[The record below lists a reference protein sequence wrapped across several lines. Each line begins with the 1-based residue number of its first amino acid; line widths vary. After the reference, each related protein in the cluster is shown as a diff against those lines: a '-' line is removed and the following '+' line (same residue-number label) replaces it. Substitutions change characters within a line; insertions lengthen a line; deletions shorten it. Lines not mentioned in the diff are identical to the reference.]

1 LLNSTLAAIC
11 RGFLRFRHQSEFP
24 NRLSVLEPGLF
35 IVLAPNHGKAGR
47 ILPTAP
53 GKDKRKHRAN
63 GAM

>member
-1 LLNSTLAAIC
+1 LL
-11 RGFLRFRHQSEFP
+11 RHPKSP
-24 NRLSVLEPGLF
+24 VIATPGLF

-47 ILPTAP
+47 ILLTAP